1 MIVYTYKTNYMNTFK
16 IDYNNDTVLVE
27 QQDPTHFTVH
37 LVGGDIQLELK
48 EDNEGANHWF
58 KAGTDNATEET
69 SAIGVAIDTY
79 LLKK

>member
-1 MIVYTYKTNYMNTFK
+1 MNTFQ

-27 QQDPTHFTVH
+27 QKDPNHFIAHV
-37 LVGGDIQLELK
+37 LGGDVELELK
-48 EDNEGANHWF
+48 QDNEGANHWF

-69 SAIGVAIDTY
+69 SAIGEAIEAH

>member
-1 MIVYTYKTNYMNTFK
+1 MNTFK

-27 QQDPTHFTVH
+27 QESPANFTVH
-37 LVGGDIQLELK
+37 LVGGDVKLVLK
-48 EDNEGANHWF
+48 QDNEGANHWF

-69 SAIGVAIDTY
+69 IAIGVAIDAY

>member
-1 MIVYTYKTNYMNTFK
+1 MNAFK

-27 QQDPTHFTVH
+27 QQDQQHFVVH
-37 LVGGDIQLELK
+37 LVGGDVTLELK
-48 EDNEGANHWF
+48 QDNEGANHWF

-69 SAIGVAIDTY
+69 SAIGVAIDAW